1 MKKVPEKTK
10 KKKKKKQQH
19 MQKAFP
25 IVALSEC
32 VCVRVYWQRKLL
44 AASLSDKLTNEIYR
58 GGLMFLRPKAKI
70 DYLVL

>member
-1 MKKVPEKTK
+1 
-10 KKKKKKQQH
+10 
-19 MQKAFP
+19 MQKSFP
-25 IVALSEC
+25 IVALSVC
-32 VCVRVYWQRKLL
+32 VCVCAYWQRKLL